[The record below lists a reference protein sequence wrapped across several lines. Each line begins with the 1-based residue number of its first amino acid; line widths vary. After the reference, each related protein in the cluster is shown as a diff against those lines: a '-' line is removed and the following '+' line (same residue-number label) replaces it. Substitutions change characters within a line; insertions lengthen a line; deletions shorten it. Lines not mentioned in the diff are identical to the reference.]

1 MSILRRPPKRHQ
13 RGAAT
18 LVVVMVLFFVVS
30 LTAAYTSRN
39 LIFEQRTSNNQLRST
54 QAIEAAEAGLEWALS
69 MLNHSRID
77 ANCNASTNVA
87 DTSFR
92 ERYLTVDAE
101 GRILPTLDGAGVPL
115 SAACVATA
123 TGWSCSCP
131 TTATPTV
138 TPPTTTQSWPGFRVR
153 FQRVLLGDATN
164 PALPRQPG
172 VVRIQVV
179 GCTRVDST
187 DPCLEFDGTGA
198 FNEGRAVVRANLAL
212 AGGPSSPPQVA
223 LLARGAVNASGLSA
237 YNTLPTASG
246 FTIQSGQAINVGSG
260 TLQGKPGSPG
270 GADTLLPNDAALAF
284 APATAPSVFS
294 AEDRMFAAV
303 FNARPETIRDQQST
317 VVISCPGGS
326 CTAAQVRAVAAL
338 NPWRPIWVDGSLD
351 LDTAGDIGTAVRP
364 VMLVV
369 NGDLQWTLSGINV
382 YGLVYVRTPSWTALG
397 SGGQVFGA
405 TVAEGDITVAG
416 SAATSF
422 IHDPAVVQSVRWNSG
437 SFVRVPASWKDYQQ

>member
-1 MSILRRPPKRHQ
+1 MSGPRLPLRRHQ
-13 RGAAT
+13 RGVAT

-77 ANCNASTNVA
+77 ASCNASTSVT

-101 GRILPTLDGAGVPL
+101 GRILPTLDASGVAL
-115 SAACVATA
+115 SAACVATD

-153 FQRVLLGDATN
+153 FQRVLLGDAAN

-212 AGGPSSPPQVA
+212 VGGPSSPPQVA
-223 LLARGAVNASGLSA
+223 LLARGAVNANGISA
-237 YNTLPTASG
+237 YNTLPSASG
-246 FTIQSGQAINVGSG
+246 FTVQAGGTINPTGV
-260 TLQGKPGSPG
+260 TAVGKPGSPG
-270 GADTLLPNDAALAF
+270 GADTLLPGDPALTFTA
-284 APATAPSVFS
+284 ATAPSVFS

-303 FNARPETIRDQQST
+303 FNARPETVRDQQSA
-317 VVISCPGGS
+317 VVITCPSPGGCS
-326 CTAAQVRAVAAL
+326 AAQVRDAAAL
-338 NPWRPIWVDGSLD
+338 NPWRPLWLTGGLNLD
-351 LDTAGDIGTAVRP
+351 SAGDIGTAARP

-369 NGDLQWTLSGINV
+369 NGDLQWSLSGINL
-382 YGLVYVRTPSWTALG
+382 YGLVYVRTPTW
-397 SGGQVFGA
+397 
-405 TVAEGDITVAG
+405 TVAG
-416 SAATSF
+416 TGGQIFGAAVAQGDVTGSATTTF
-422 IHDPAVVQSVRWNSG
+422 VHDPAVVQSVRWNSG